1 MKKSILVW
9 APSLNYIK
17 QYNPNTG
24 TNGIVTNNVR
34 KTKLPSESH
43 KSDFDLGHGGI
54 KFDKVDIFIPFHN
67 FYNMNTK

>member
-54 KFDKVDIFIPFHN
+54 KFD
-67 FYNMNTK
+67 